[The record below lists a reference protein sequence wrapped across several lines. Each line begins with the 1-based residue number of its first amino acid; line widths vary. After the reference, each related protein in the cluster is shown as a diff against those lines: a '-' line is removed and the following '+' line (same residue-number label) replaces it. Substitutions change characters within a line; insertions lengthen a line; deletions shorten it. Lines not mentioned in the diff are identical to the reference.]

1 MSYLERKYPRAV
13 PGPDC
18 RLHFQAGDFACAG
31 LALST
36 VGLGGCSFALPAH
49 LADAVKDGLSLEA
62 MRLELP
68 DRLLHEVQARIVWVA
83 GRNPVMVG
91 LEFQNL
97 PEELAEAIA
106 SLVAT
111 KRPGPSI
118 RKGY

>member
-62 MRLELP
+62 MRL
-68 DRLLHEVQARIVWVA
+68 
-83 GRNPVMVG
+83 
-91 LEFQNL
+91 
-97 PEELAEAIA
+97 
-106 SLVAT
+106 
-111 KRPGPSI
+111 
-118 RKGY
+118 

>member
-49 LADAVKDGLSLEA
+49 LADAVKDGRGGWVDEIVTIA
-62 MRLELP
+62 G
-68 DRLLHEVQARIVWVA
+68 VQL
-83 GRNPVMVG
+83 RNESWHAKFYG
-91 LEFQNL
+91 
-97 PEELAEAIA
+97 
-106 SLVAT
+106 AT
-111 KRPGPSI
+111 DWI
-118 RKGY
+118 D